1 MEFSSYTNTALAA
14 AKEGASVLLKYYN
27 SILSVE
33 YKGEIDPV
41 TQADKNSQKAIIKV
55 IKAAFPQHGIL
66 AEEDGVN
73 EINKDYCWIIDPLD
87 GTVNFVH
94 GVPIFCVSIGL
105 KHRDEII
112 SGVIY
117 SPVVKE
123 VFVSEKNKGAWLNG
137 KKIKVSEV
145 KDTIRALAVTGFP
158 YYVRKDGAR
167 VMKNFEN
174 IVLESQGIRRLG
186 SAALDMAYVAC
197 GRFDFF
203 WEEGLKPWDTAAGI
217 LTVQEAGG
225 KVSDYCGSKNV
236 VFKDTMLASNNAVIH
251 EKILKIIN
259 GKK

>member
-27 SILSVE
+27 SVLSVE

-55 IKAAFPQHGIL
+55 IKDVFPHHGIL

-73 EINKDYCWIIDPLD
+73 EISKDYCWIIDPLD

-94 GVPIFCVSIGL
+94 GVPIFCVSVGL
-105 KHRDEII
+105 KYKDEIV

-117 SPVVKE
+117 SPVMKE

-158 YYVRKDGAR
+158 YYVRKDGVR

-203 WEEGLKPWDTAAGI
+203 WEEGLKPWDIAAGV

-225 KVSDYCGSKNV
+225 KVSDYCGSKDV
-236 VFKDTMLASNNAVIH
+236 VFKDTMLASNSVVMH